1 MVVRPAS
8 VCPLMMVMMIMR
20 WRTLSP
26 PPAKLVSLVKVR
38 ALVHQIYKIVFAM
51 LSKQATIVAETQI
64 LTFLLINIDIIL
76 AILAIFALLIYLLN
90 ALDSGRHI
98 DLDVDL

>member
-1 MVVRPAS
+1 
-8 VCPLMMVMMIMR
+8 
-20 WRTLSP
+20 
-26 PPAKLVSLVKVR
+26 
-38 ALVHQIYKIVFAM
+38 M